1 MNTEI
6 IQVDSNHPDEAA
18 MKRAGALIAAGE
30 LVAFPTETVYGLGG
44 DALDPEA
51 SGKIYAAKGRPSDN
65 PLIVHIAEI
74 KDLERVAETVP
85 EEARRLAD
93 AFWPGPLTI
102 IVRKNDRVPYA
113 TTGGMDTVAVRM
125 PNHPVALAL
134 IRESGRLIA
143 APSANTS
150 GRPSP
155 TEAAHVAEDLTGK
168 IPMIL
173 DGGPV
178 GIGIESTIID
188 LTEEQP
194 MVLRPG
200 YITPQMLSEVIGREV
215 IIDPGILALDDTKR
229 PKAPGM
235 KYKHYA
241 PKADMVIVEGDETG
255 VITKIK
261 ALTAGQK
268 AAGKRVAVIA
278 SDETKAQY
286 GDILCEK
293 QESGDMNAQ
302 KAWIGRTPD
311 AGSADVILSMGSR
324 TDEDS
329 IARHLYHILRECD
342 ELGVDVIYSE
352 SFSTPRIGNAIMNR
366 LLKAAGHQVIQAPS
380 ASNEIGN

>member
-1 MNTEI
+1 METEILLVDSKNPNTE
-6 IQVDSNHPDEAA
+6 D
-18 MKRAGALIAAGE
+18 MKRAGKLIAEGE

-65 PLIVHIAEI
+65 PLIVHVA
-74 KDLERVAETVP
+74 DFAGLERVAKVVP
-85 EEARRLAD
+85 EEARKLAD
-93 AFWPGPLTI
+93 AFWPGPLTM
-102 IVRKNDRVPYA
+102 IVWKNDSVPYA

-125 PNHPVALAL
+125 PNHPVALSL
-134 IRESGRLIA
+134 IKESGCLIA

-155 TEAAHVAEDLTGK
+155 TLASHVAEDLSGK
-168 IPMIL
+168 IPMII
-173 DGGPV
+173 DGGAV

-200 YITPQMLSEVIGREV
+200 YITPQMLSEVIGRDV
-215 IIDPGILALDDTKR
+215 IIDPGILAMDDTKK

-241 PKADMVIVEGDETG
+241 PKAEMIIVEGDEDD
-255 VITKIK
+255 VVSKIK
-261 ALTAGQK
+261 ALVAEQK
-268 AAGKRVAVIA
+268 SQGKKVAIIA
-278 SDETKAQY
+278 SDETRSDYQVDNGLPNEQSSTSKT
-286 GDILCEK
+286 GE
-293 QESGDMNAQ
+293 
-302 KAWIGRTPD
+302 
-311 AGSADVILSMGSR
+311 ADVVLSMGSR
-324 TDEDS
+324 ADEDS

-342 ELGVDVIYSE
+342 ELSVDAIYSE

-366 LLKAAGHQVIQAPS
+366 LLKAAGHQVIQA
-380 ASNEIGN
+380 